1 MWGCKRCAGLGEDV
15 VDEVHALRCG
25 QEWTVLGMLV
35 EVPDE
40 GVEAGGGMIV
50 RRKDRIPL
58 LTVIWPGSAA

>member
-1 MWGCKRCAGLGEDV
+1 MWGGECCAGLREDV

-40 GVEAGGGMIV
+40 GVEAGVGDA
-50 RRKDRIPL
+50 DRP
-58 LTVIWPGSAA
+58 AA